1 MVIVLYK
8 VQANKVNENAIFS
21 ARPVAP
27 GHLLYLERPR
37 LDELIGKALD
47 YPVFMV
53 IGGAGY
59 GKTLAVYSCLQKLG
73 IRTVWMQFTERDN
86 IGERFWENYTQS
98 ISMINGRTAAKLAK
112 QGFPATEQQFERY
125 LSIPLADIDPKVK
138 LVLVYDDFH
147 LIQDKTVLRFL
158 EHSITTPFPIVT
170 SVLIARTK
178 PSINL
183 VNLYSKGLLAEIN
196 EDDLRFS
203 RDEIEAFFVRQNISA
218 SREILDSVYHDTEG
232 WAFAV
237 HIAGLHFMKRPAGED
252 YGVQLRRNIFQLV
265 ESELMSRIK
274 EDLRKFL
281 LKLALMEESPMEL
294 IRELARLHYSPE
306 SEKSETLIRQ
316 VGEIGSL
323 IRFDEYHNVFRIHRL
338 FRDYLLGLQH
348 ELNEAEQQEV
358 YRAAACWCARNKL
371 TIDAILYY
379 EKAKKYEEVVAQINR
394 LPQGVSGTAAMEL
407 LLKIMRN
414 LPWDVYSQHGEAI
427 ILFVRFLLS
436 DARTGEAREVL
447 EKFIK
452 TFDALPEGDL
462 RDRGLFAC
470 YIGMGFL
477 NKFMSITTNDFSFPE
492 CFAKAL
498 YHKAQWGGELEKP
511 FTLTGLGCYA
521 CRVGSRDPLSM
532 EGFLEALIVSTPD
545 VVAAMRGNMH
555 GVVELAR
562 GELAFFR
569 GAVKEAKGFL
579 QEALTKTREL
589 HQYDLETRTLFYLMR
604 TGFFYADVGM
614 IQENAGAIAGLLD
627 NEEYFNRHVH
637 NDIYHGW
644 LYAQLGEY
652 KKIPAWLKKEDRTA
666 PNSLVRGLELLVKT
680 RICLREKNYEAALS
694 LISQTETNA
703 RLFLLGKI
711 ETKVL
716 EAVCRYQMRQKARAY
731 AVLEEARLLAEPNGF
746 FTPFAEL
753 GKDMRSLV
761 CQALKDQVSLP
772 VNFLE
777 SIRNLSSL
785 YAKKFSQVT
794 EQLSDSSRPLQRPG
808 TLSRKEYEV
817 LSALFQGLTLDEIAA
832 SSARSANTIKSVI
845 RRVYEKLGAAN
856 KADAIRI
863 ALSRGLLEWEG
874 IHSSAID
881 IPQILPAET
890 KDEDAQARRPLLWKK
905 PSSED

>member
-1 MVIVLYK
+1 
-8 VQANKVNENAIFS
+8 VQANTVNESAIFS

-27 GHLLYLERPR
+27 GHLLYLERSR

-47 YPVFMV
+47 YPVLAV

-73 IRTVWMQFTERDN
+73 MRTVWMQFTERDN

-98 ISMINGRTAAKLAK
+98 ISMINGKTAAKLAK

-125 LSIPLADIDPKVK
+125 LSIPLADLNPKVK
-138 LVLVYDDFH
+138 LVFVYDDFH

-158 EHSITTPFPIVT
+158 EHSITTPFPSVT
-170 SVLIARTK
+170 SILISRTNL
-178 PSINL
+178 SINL
-183 VNLYSKGLLAEIN
+183 ISLYSKGLLTAIN

-203 RDEIEAFFVRQNISA
+203 RDEIEAFFIRQNITVE
-218 SREILDSVYHDTEG
+218 REDIDSVCHDTEG

-237 HIAGLHFMKRPAGED
+237 HIAGLHFIKRPAGED
-252 YGVQLRRNIFQLV
+252 YGTQLRRNIFQLV

-281 LKLALMEESPMEL
+281 LKLALMEESPPEL

-306 SEKSETLIRQ
+306 GFPESEKSEKSETLIRQ
-316 VGEIGSL
+316 VGEIGSF

-338 FRDYLLGLQH
+338 FRDYLRGLQH
-348 ELNEAEQQEV
+348 ELNEEERQEV

-379 EKAKKYEEVVAQINR
+379 EKAKKYEEVIAQINR
-394 LPQGVSGTAAMEL
+394 LPQGVSGSTTMEL

-414 LPWDVYSQHGEAI
+414 LPWDVYAQHGEAI

-436 DARTGEAREVL
+436 DARTSEAREVL

-452 TFDALPEGDL
+452 TFEALPEDDS
-462 RDRGLFAC
+462 RNRGLFAC

-477 NKFMSITTNDFSFPE
+477 TKFMSITTNDFSFPE
-492 CFAKAL
+492 YFAKAL
-498 YHKAQWGGELEKP
+498 YHKTQWGGELEKP

-521 CRVGSRDPLSM
+521 CRVGSGDPALM
-532 EGFLEALIVSTPD
+532 EGFLEALAVSTPD
-545 VVAAMRGNMH
+545 VAASMRGNMY

-569 GAVKEAKGFL
+569 GAPKEAEGFL
-579 QEALTKTREL
+579 REALTKTREL
-589 HQYDLETRTLFYLMR
+589 RQYDLETRALFYLMR
-604 TGFFYADVGM
+604 TGFFYADAGM
-614 IQENAGAIAGLLD
+614 IQESAGAIAGFLD

-637 NDIYHGW
+637 NDIYRGW
-644 LYAQLGEY
+644 LYAQLGECE
-652 KKIPAWLKKEDRTA
+652 KIPVWLKKEDRTA
-666 PNSLVRGLELLVKT
+666 PNSLVRGMELLVKT
-680 RICLREKNYEAALS
+680 RICFREKNYEAALS
-694 LISQTETNA
+694 LIGQTETNA

-716 EAVCRYQMRQKARAY
+716 EAVCLYQMRQKARAY

-761 CQALKDQVSLP
+761 CQALKDKASLP
-772 VNFLE
+772 VHFLE
-777 SIRNLSSL
+777 TIRNLSSL
-785 YAKKFSQVT
+785 YAKKFSQVA
-794 EQLSDSSRPLQRPG
+794 EQLSDHSRPLQRLG
-808 TLSRKEYEV
+808 SLSRKECEV
-817 LSALFQGLTLDEIAA
+817 LSALFQGLTQDEIAA
-832 SSARSANTIKSVI
+832 SSSRSANTIKSLI

-874 IHSSAID
+874 IHNMAINV
-881 IPQILPAET
+881 PQVLPAEK
-890 KDEDAQARRPLLWKK
+890 KDEDAQAGRPLLWKK
-905 PSSED
+905 PASDD